1 MYLKY
6 EKVDRYSLFEKI
18 FSIKNKL
25 IVDRKN
31 KLLTILGMKFIIKN
45 KGATKTLVTVE
56 REGERVIFL
65 QDNMIKLRKVA

>member
-31 KLLTILGMKFIIKN
+31 KLLTILGMKFKN
-45 KGATKTLVTVE
+45 KGATKTLVAVK
-56 REGERVIFL
+56 RESNLSPR
-65 QDNMIKLRKVA
+65 

>member
-25 IVDRKN
+25 IVDRKS

-56 REGERVIFL
+56 RKEESNLSPR
-65 QDNMIKLRKVA
+65 

>member
-56 REGERVIFL
+56 REGEIFL

>member
-25 IVDRKN
+25 IVNRKN
-31 KLLTILGMKFIIKN
+31 KVLTILGMKFIIKN
-45 KGATKTLVTVE
+45 KGVTKTLVAV
-56 REGERVIFL
+56 ERVIFL

>member
-25 IVDRKN
+25 IVDCKN

-45 KGATKTLVTVE
+45 KGATKTLVAVK
-56 REGERVIFL
+56 RESNLSPR
-65 QDNMIKLRKVA
+65 